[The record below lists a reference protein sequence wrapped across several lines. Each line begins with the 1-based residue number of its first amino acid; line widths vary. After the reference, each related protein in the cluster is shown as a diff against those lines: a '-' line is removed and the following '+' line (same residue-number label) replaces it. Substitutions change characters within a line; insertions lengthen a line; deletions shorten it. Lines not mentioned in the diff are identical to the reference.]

1 MRAQSEAA
9 MPELKR
15 PYPRIQYGETGSCGG
30 NQGWFADGNFRRCGC
45 GVVACAD
52 TLLYLRGRTGLPR
65 EEYIHYVNSLRK
77 YFPLIPYR
85 GIDGVRLAAGMNMCL
100 RRASIPLRA
109 LWSASGR
116 RFWDRLAAMLADD
129 LPAILSIG
137 PNFPRVWG
145 AEELMLY
152 RGAEDGGY
160 VGAGR
165 VKAHFLTA
173 TGLDGERIRVS
184 SWGQELYIERA
195 AYERYMR
202 VSSTALLTN
211 LLQLRRL

>member
-1 MRAQSEAA
+1 

-15 PYPRIQYGETGSCGG
+15 PYPCVQYGETGSCGG
-30 NQGWFADGNFRRCGC
+30 DQNWFADANFRRCGC
-45 GVVACAD
+45 GVIACAD
-52 TLLYLRGRTGLPR
+52 TLLYLRGRTALSR
-65 EEYIHYVNSLRK
+65 EEYIDYVNSLRP

-85 GIDGVRLAAGMNMCL
+85 GIDGMRLAMGMNLCL
-100 RRASIPLRA
+100 RREGLALRA
-109 LWSASGR
+109 GWSASGR
-116 RFWDRLAAMLADD
+116 LFWERLAAMLADN
-129 LPAILSIG
+129 LPVVLSVG

-145 AEELMLY
+145 AEALALY
-152 RGAEDGGY
+152 RRAEDGGY
-160 VGAGR
+160 VEAER

-184 SWGQELYIERA
+184 SWGKEFTIERA

-202 VSSTALLTN
+202 GSSTALLTN